1 MRNMKKIKIPEE
13 IPEQQNT
20 GKTKIK
26 SNVLNSNTL
35 SIGAFVQ
42 ITISTLSLRPW
53 LSAGNNSVHLFWV
66 GN

>member
-35 SIGAFVQ
+35 SI
-42 ITISTLSLRPW
+42 
-53 LSAGNNSVHLFWV
+53 
-66 GN
+66 